1 MSYDYLFIII
11 YGEIKLFAFFNYTHY
26 YATQTIG
33 FNIDN
38 FNMINMQHGKGR
50 EMTIQRNVISI
61 P

>member
-1 MSYDYLFIII
+1 MII
-11 YGEIKLFAFFNYTHY
+11 YSLLYLWWNIKLFAFLNY

-50 EMTIQRNVISI
+50 GMTIQRNELYVYHEL
-61 P
+61 